1 MIEKERGRQKE
12 RWEDDVFACQLLNI
26 CGTLAITTNHLA
38 V

>member
-1 MIEKERGRQKE
+1 MIERETAREKERR
-12 RWEDDVFACQLLNI
+12 EDDIFACQLLNI